1 MGRDVEEVAAAVVR
15 EYLSRKGLKKTIACM
30 DEEFPR
36 TNSSINNRSELCR
49 VLHLESL
56 YKKNKCEDRPLKS
69 MLEIMTKERMKKAG
83 DRKSPQSKGMGA
95 RSVRASKPGSD
106 SAAAEDRVT
115 GGKDPA
121 QPHTDEMRSSE
132 TSSVSRF
139 GSSSPPEIEGNLNTT
154 SQTAGPGSEQTLGGG
169 DGQTSRGSRM
179 RRGIMAGPIAAS
191 SQENAR
197 RRGPVRKTAASP
209 SLLPKNEEEDSSGLN
224 WRSRSS
230 SSTGASHTRSDESNA
245 LERERTPS
253 IRQSGQSDRT
263 DRTPRLRARK
273 NDSAPSPRPDAL
285 HMAGLVLDDVD
296 DQEVSTGLSSVPND
310 IFSRHRDWNKRP
322 MDQKT
327 AIALKEI
334 IFGSPA
340 ACFSEE
346 WRCQSFTFSSRPTLR
361 YGIVQKKGGPCGV
374 LAAVQAAVLQKL
386 LFEGTS
392 SDALSERLSDATRTR
407 CLADAVAGIL
417 WRAADRKNVTV
428 AINSGRSQFTP
439 MGHYRSDGVLD
450 MITCVE
456 VQRFDDLKLLIE
468 QHIHQF
474 ESGPFGCVLLIVSAV
489 LSRTIHTVR
498 GDMDVPTST
507 LIGAHGYCT
516 QELVNLL
523 LCGRA
528 VSNVFDNE
536 MKLDSGN
543 GNFTL
548 LKGIKERCDFGLLSL
563 YEHYNICKVG
573 SYLKNPRFPIW
584 VVCSESHFSVLF
596 SPCEDLTSSRRSP
609 REFDL
614 HYYDGLANQQEPVR
628 LTVYPDSAVKTAD
641 AEDVD
646 SDLTPPLELCIR
658 TRWTDAAVSWND
670 SEPIL

>member
-1 MGRDVEEVAAAVVR
+1 MGRDVEEVAAALVR

-30 DEEFPR
+30 DEELPR

-49 VLHLESL
+49 TLHLESL
-56 YKKNKCEDRPLKS
+56 YKKNKCEVQPLKT
-69 MLEIMTKERMKKAG
+69 MLEIMTKERMKKVG
-83 DRKSPQSKGMGA
+83 DGKRRLVEGDQKEEKSPNHGF
-95 RSVRASKPGSD
+95 D
-106 SAAAEDRVT
+106 SASADDVRRE
-115 GGKDPA
+115 KDPA
-121 QPHTDEMRSSE
+121 ELHTDEMRVSE
-132 TSSVSRF
+132 TSTV
-139 GSSSPPEIEGNLNTT
+139 SSPPQLDGNFNIT
-154 SQTAGPGSEQTLGGG
+154 SPTAGLGLEQKGRGVE
-169 DGQTSRGSRM
+169 GQESRGSRM

-191 SQENAR
+191 SQENTR
-197 RRGPVRKTAASP
+197 RRPARKTTASP
-209 SLLPKNEEEDSSGLN
+209 ALLPKNEEEDSVGLN
-224 WRSRSS
+224 WRSRSC
-230 SSTGASHTRSDESNA
+230 STDVSHTESDKQDI
-245 LERERTPS
+245 TPS
-253 IRQSGQSDRT
+253 IRQSGQGERT
-263 DRTPRLRARK
+263 DRTPRLRAHK
-273 NDSAPSPRPDAL
+273 NESLPSTRPDAL
-285 HMAGLVLDDVD
+285 HMAGLVLDDLD
-296 DQEVSTGLSSVPND
+296 DQEVSSGIAAVPDNN
-310 IFSRHRDWNKRP
+310 FSQHPDWNKQP
-322 MDQKT
+322 MNQKT
-327 AIALKEI
+327 ATALKEI
-334 IFGSPA
+334 IFGSPV

-346 WRCQSFTFSSRPTLR
+346 WRCQSFTFSNRPALR

-392 SDALSERLSDATRTR
+392 SDALSERLSDAVRTK
-407 CLADAVAGIL
+407 CLTDAVAGIL

-428 AINSGRSQFTP
+428 AINSGRSHFTP
-439 MGHYRSDGVLD
+439 MGHYRSDGILE

-456 VQRFDDLKLLIE
+456 VQSFDDLKLLID

-489 LSRTIHTVR
+489 LSRTIPMVKE
-498 GDMDVPTST
+498 DMDVPTST

-548 LKGIKERCDFGLLSL
+548 LKGIRERCDIGMLSL
-563 YEHYNICKVG
+563 FEHYNICKVG

-614 HYYDGLANQQEPVR
+614 HYYDGLANQQEPIR
-628 LTVYPDSAVKTAD
+628 LTVYSNSVVKTAD
-641 AEDVD
+641 NEDMD

-658 TRWTDAAVSWND
+658 TRWTDASVSWNE

>member
-1 MGRDVEEVAAAVVR
+1 
-15 EYLSRKGLKKTIACM
+15 M
-30 DEEFPR
+30 DEELPR

-49 VLHLESL
+49 VLRLESL
-56 YKKNKCEDRPLKS
+56 YKKNKCEEQPLKT

-83 DRKSPQSKGMGA
+83 DVKRRPVEGDQWAEQNS
-95 RSVRASKPGSD
+95 SKPGSD
-106 SAAAEDRVT
+106 SAADDDAGR
-115 GGKDPA
+115 GKDLA
-121 QPHTDEMRSSE
+121 QLHTDEMRLSE
-132 TSSVSRF
+132 TSTVSQL
-139 GSSSPPEIEGNLNTT
+139 GSSSPPQLEGNLNIT
-154 SQTAGPGSEQTLGGG
+154 SPTPGLGSEQKSRGG
-169 DGQTSRGSRM
+169 DGQASRSSRM

-191 SQENAR
+191 SQENTR
-197 RRGPVRKTAASP
+197 RRPARKTAASP
-209 SLLPKNEEEDSSGLN
+209 SVLPKNEDEDSAGLN

-230 SSTGASHTRSDESNA
+230 STDASHTKSDEFNA
-245 LERERTPS
+245 LERESTPS
-253 IRQSGQSDRT
+253 IGQSDGT
-263 DRTPRLRARK
+263 DRAARLRAHK
-273 NDSAPSPRPDAL
+273 SESALSPRPDAL

-296 DQEVSTGLSSVPND
+296 DQEVSAGPSAVLNNN
-310 IFSRHRDWNKRP
+310 FSRRRDWNKLP

-327 AIALKEI
+327 ATALKEI
-334 IFGSPA
+334 IFGSPV

-346 WRCQSFTFSSRPTLR
+346 WRCQSFTFSSRPALR

-374 LAAVQAAVLQKL
+374 LAAVQATVLQKL

-392 SDALSERLSDATRTR
+392 GDALSERLSDAARTK
-407 CLADAVAGIL
+407 CLMDAVAGIL

-428 AINSGRSQFTP
+428 AINSGRSHFTP
-439 MGHYRSDGVLD
+439 MGHYRPDGILE
-450 MITCVE
+450 MITCVN
-456 VQRFDDLKLLIE
+456 VQSFDDLKLLIE

-474 ESGPFGCVLLIVSAV
+474 ESGPFGCVLLIVSAFESGPFGCVLLIVSAV
-489 LSRTIHTVR
+489 LSRTIPMVR

-548 LKGIKERCDFGLLSL
+548 LKGIRERCDIGLLSL

-596 SPCEDLTSSRRSP
+596 SPREDLTSSRRSP

-614 HYYDGLANQQEPVR
+614 HYYDGLANQQEPIR
-628 LTVYPDSAVKTAD
+628 LTVYPDSAVKTPD

>member
-30 DEEFPR
+30 DEELPR

-49 VLHLESL
+49 VLRLESL
-56 YKKNKCEDRPLKS
+56 YKKNKCEEQPLKT
-69 MLEIMTKERMKKAG
+69 MLEIMTKERMKKGSDVKRRPVEG
-83 DRKSPQSKGMGA
+83 DQCAEQNS
-95 RSVRASKPGSD
+95 SKPGPD
-106 SAAAEDRVT
+106 SAADDDARR
-115 GGKDPA
+115 GKDLA
-121 QPHTDEMRSSE
+121 QLHTDEMRLSE
-132 TSSVSRF
+132 TSTVSQL
-139 GSSSPPEIEGNLNTT
+139 GSSSPPQLEGNLNTT
-154 SQTAGPGSEQTLGGG
+154 SPTAGLGSEKKSGGA
-169 DGQTSRGSRM
+169 DVQASRSSRM

-191 SQENAR
+191 SQENTR
-197 RRGPVRKTAASP
+197 RRPARKTAASP

-230 SSTGASHTRSDESNA
+230 STDASHARSDEVNA
-245 LERERTPS
+245 LERESTPS
-253 IRQSGQSDRT
+253 IRQSDGT
-263 DRTPRLRARK
+263 DRSARLRAHK
-273 NDSAPSPRPDAL
+273 NELAPSPRLDAL

-296 DQEVSTGLSSVPND
+296 DQEVSAGLSAVLNNNV
-310 IFSRHRDWNKRP
+310 SRHRDWNKLP

-327 AIALKEI
+327 ATALKEI
-334 IFGSPA
+334 IFGSPV

-346 WRCQSFTFSSRPTLR
+346 WRCQSFTFSSRPALR

-374 LAAVQAAVLQKL
+374 LAAVQATVLQKL

-392 SDALSERLSDATRTR
+392 SDALSERLSDAVRTK
-407 CLADAVAGIL
+407 CLTDAVAGIL

-428 AINSGRSQFTP
+428 AINSGRSHFTP
-439 MGHYRSDGVLD
+439 VGHYRSDGILET
-450 MITCVE
+450 ITCVN
-456 VQRFDDLKLLIE
+456 VQSFDDLKLLIE

-489 LSRTIHTVR
+489 LSRTIPMVR

-548 LKGIKERCDFGLLSL
+548 LKGIRERCDIGLLSL
-563 YEHYNICKVG
+563 YEHYNICNVG

-596 SPCEDLTSSRRSP
+596 SLCEDLTSSRRSP

-614 HYYDGLANQQEPVR
+614 HYYDGLANQQEPIR
-628 LTVYPDSAVKTAD
+628 LTVYPDSAVKTPD